1 MKEDKLVRLA
11 AGIIVASVV
20 IPIGMGIIG
29 GVTIIARNRN

>member
-20 IPIGMGIIG
+20 VPIGLGIMG
-29 GVTIIARNRN
+29 GVARTAYNRN